1 MPMNRHF
8 PNAHVLNVH
17 APNVHAPT
25 GRGRMRAAPA
35 PVRLAAVRVAC
46 LAAALAVQAT
56 VHAAAQTPPPASRS
70 TPAQASASA
79 APEAAS
85 PVPPRVNLAVEW
97 RWSEAAPR
105 RAGATTAPGSPGA
118 VVTST
123 TGSTAPPQGQVTV
136 RSGTGASAA
145 SLPALPTRLVVANG
159 GGARVRLAE
168 AVPLQSVQAWQEPA
182 GTGAAL
188 IPGWSESV
196 QAFELRVRWPGGR
209 SAADVELEV
218 EQALPAS
225 ADGSVQAARRERLAT
240 RAWVPLEEWVTVAVW
255 GDAVAGVSGR
265 PVEAGTVSTAGLGA
279 RPARALQLRLSA
291 LQAP

>member
-1 MPMNRHF
+1 M
-8 PNAHVLNVH
+8 AKNVH
-17 APNVHAPT
+17 VQA
-25 GRGRMRAAPA
+25 GRGRTHAARV
-35 PVRLAAVRVAC
+35 PVRRAGLQVAW
-46 LAAALAVQAT
+46 LAVAMALQASWQ
-56 VHAAAQTPPPASRS
+56 AAAQTPAQTPPATSRS
-70 TPAQASASA
+70 TPAQSSAPPA
-79 APEAAS
+79 AEAAS

-97 RWSEAAPR
+97 RWSEATPR
-105 RAGATTAPGSPGA
+105 RAGAPGSPGA
-118 VVTST
+118 PGAIVTST

-136 RSGTGASAA
+136 RSGTGASVA
-145 SLPALPTRLVVANG
+145 SLPAPPTRVVVANG

-225 ADGSVQAARRERLAT
+225 ADGSVPVSRRERLAT

-255 GDAVAGVSGR
+255 GDSVAGAPGR

-279 RPARALQLRLSA
+279 RPARVLQLRLSA
-291 LQAP
+291 QQSP